1 MLTDWITKVDFM
13 ILDWIQAHLRCE
25 LLDRM
30 LPMIT
35 FLGNKGWFFIVIAV
49 IMIAIPKT
57 RRWGAWLACA
67 LSLGLVF
74 CNMLIKNMVERI
86 RPYERVEDI
95 TLLVA
100 KLNDYSFPSGHTVAA
115 FEFFTVILL
124 MPVKKIYKVLAGV
137 MAFTIAFSRL
147 YLYVHFPSDVLAGM
161 LLGSLFGVMGMRIVE
176 MISEERI
183 QKVEKEENRTGE

>member
-1 MLTDWITKVDFM
+1 MLTDWITKMDFM

-25 LLDRM
+25 LLDKL

-57 RRWGAWLACA
+57 RRWGAWLASA

-74 CNMLIKNMVERI
+74 CNMLIKNIVERT
-86 RPYERVEDI
+86 RPYDRVEDI
-95 TLLVA
+95 TLLVE

-137 MAFTIAFSRL
+137 IAFMIAFSRL

-176 MISEERI
+176 MISEERT
-183 QKVEKEENRTGE
+183 QKIEKE

>member
-25 LLDRM
+25 LLDRL

-57 RRWGAWLACA
+57 RRWGAWLASA

-86 RPYERVEDI
+86 RPYDRVGDI
-95 TLLVA
+95 TLLVE
-100 KLNDYSFPSGHTVAA
+100 KLNDYSFPSGHTVVA

-124 MPVKKIYKVLAGV
+124 MPVKKVYKVLAGV
-137 MAFTIAFSRL
+137 VAFTMAFSRL

-183 QKVEKEENRTGE
+183 QKKE